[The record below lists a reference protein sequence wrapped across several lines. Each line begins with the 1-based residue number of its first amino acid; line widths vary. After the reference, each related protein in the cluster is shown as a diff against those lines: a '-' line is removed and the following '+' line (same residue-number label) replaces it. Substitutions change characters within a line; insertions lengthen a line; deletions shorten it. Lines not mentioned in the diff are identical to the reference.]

1 MVEGFLLLFAQI
13 GLIIG
18 VALIASGLTNGS
30 NGKEK
35 FNWSATIPSVS
46 WGLCILILSICW
58 LVFRYQLN
66 A

>member
-1 MVEGFLLLFAQI
+1 MVEGILLLFAQI

-18 VALIASGLTNGS
+18 VALIASGLTKGS

-35 FNWSATIPSVS
+35 FNWSATIHSVS
-46 WGLCILILSICW
+46 RGLCILILSICW
-58 LVFRYQLN
+58 LVNRYQLN

>member
-35 FNWSATIPSVS
+35 FNWLATVPTVS

-58 LVFRYQLN
+58 LVFRYQII

>member
-1 MVEGFLLLFAQI
+1 MVEGILLLFAQI

-18 VALIASGLTNGS
+18 VALIASGLTKGS

-35 FNWSATIPSVS
+35 FNWSATFPMVS

-58 LVFRYQLN
+58 LVYRYQLN